1 MKKNYKQK
9 DGVARKPSENG
20 GQEHGKTLFR
30 GKSKC
35 QEKAG
40 KTQEI
45 VFDDVDNDLRYRE
58 VRRG

>member
-1 MKKNYKQK
+1 MQEITSK
-9 DGVARKPSENG
+9 RTEWLENLAKM
-20 GQEHGKTLFR
+20 EDRSMVRRCSWEIKW
-30 GKSKC
+30 